1 MNKILSIQISK
12 RKKKKKKK
20 KRKKKNVTNTI
31 YNKII
36 CCSVFQM
43 SIDPSEIVQAGSTV
57 YEASP
62 GSIPTTYIPTT
73 SAGG

>member
-1 MNKILSIQISK
+1 M
-12 RKKKKKKK
+12 
-20 KRKKKNVTNTI
+20 
-31 YNKII
+31 
-36 CCSVFQM
+36 FQM

-73 SAGG
+73 SAGGLVLCFYTSCHIQTLSL